1 MNSLHQAPR
10 RMPNPAFDVSFVGP
24 ESTVESVDLG
34 HSPSSRGFVALLVAF
49 RASGGTAHGDDLARL
64 LEDRYCGDFSTL
76 ARLISTHAMFGF
88 AWRGAFW
95 VPMFQFDLR
104 DLSLTRGAAPVVAK
118 LAEAFDG
125 WALAGWFAWP
135 NPSLGGWR
143 PVDVLDA
150 TPATVLSAA
159 RVARPIHQ

>member
-1 MNSLHQAPR
+1 MQAMTFGVTPTTDR
-10 RMPNPAFDVSFVGP
+10 FEALSHA
-24 ESTVESVDLG
+24 L
-34 HSPSSRGFVALLVAF
+34 RG
-49 RASGGTAHGDDLARL
+49 SGGIAWSDDLTRL
-64 LEDRYCGDFSTL
+64 LEDYRLGETL
-76 ARLISTHAMFGF
+76 AQLISHGGVFGF
-88 AWRGAFW
+88 NFRGSFW